1 MLSSGPFAYRTLDSV
16 EWKGKRLLVRI
27 DVNSPVVDGKVQMSR
42 RIQEHAATLKEFSKA
57 GAKTILLAHQGRPGN
72 PDFTTMEQHA
82 RLLSQ
87 ASGLPVKYVDD
98 VIGERAKEA
107 IGQMK
112 AGDLLLL
119 ENVRTVPGETDARS
133 ADEHA
138 RGPLVHALAPR
149 ADLFVND
156 AFPTAHRS
164 HASVVGFSAVLPSV
178 AGRLMERELR
188 SLEKVRNPE
197 RPSLFLLGGA
207 KAADSF
213 RVMKHVV
220 RERMVDKVLT
230 CGVVGNIFLWARAF
244 QASAF
249 ESLYSDAQ
257 LLALWAEI
265 PMDVAIEK
273 EGERI
278 EIPAA
283 DVRAEHRA
291 WDIGEKT
298 IARYKEE
305 IARARTVVV
314 SGPAG
319 RYEVPAFSKGTKE
332 LFRAVA
338 RSSAYSVVGGG
349 DSVAAIESLGL
360 SVESFSYVSLGGH
373 ALLDFLTGAKLPG
386 VEILRA

>member
-1 MLSSGPFAYRTLDSV
+1 MPPNGPFPYRTLDSV
-16 EWKGKRLLVRI
+16 EWKGKRLLARI
-27 DVNSPVVDGKVQMSR
+27 DINSPVEEGKARMSR
-42 RIQEHAATLKEFSKA
+42 RIQEHARTLQEFSKA
-57 GAKTILLAHQGRPGN
+57 RARTVLLAHQGRPGDD
-72 PDFTTMEQHA
+72 DFTTLEQHA
-82 RLLSQ
+82 RLLSE
-87 ASGLPVKYVDD
+87 ASGLPVGYVND

-107 IGQMK
+107 IGKMK
-112 AGDLLLL
+112 PGEILLL
-119 ENVRTVPGETDARS
+119 ENVRTVPGETDTRTPE
-133 ADEHA
+133 EHA
-138 RGPLVHALAPR
+138 RGPLVRALAPG
-149 ADLFVND
+149 ADLYVND
-156 AFPTAHRS
+156 AFPTSHRA

-188 SLEKVRNPE
+188 SLEKVRHPE

-207 KAADSF
+207 KPADSF
-213 RVMKHVV
+213 RVMKHLVK
-220 RERMVDKVLT
+220 EKLVDKVLT

-244 QASAF
+244 QGSPF
-249 ESLYSDAQ
+249 ESFYDDAQ
-257 LLALWAEI
+257 LLALWAEV

-278 EIPAA
+278 EIPAD

-291 WDIGEKT
+291 WDIGERT

-305 IARARTVVV
+305 IGRARTIVV

-319 RYEVPAFSKGTKE
+319 KYEAPAFSKGTKE

-349 DSVAAIESLGL
+349 DSVTALESLGL